1 MINWA
6 RVQELEQDIGPEAIA
21 EVMEVFLEEVDDV
34 FDRIGTDAG
43 DLAASM
49 HFLKGSAVNLGFDQ
63 MGRLCADG
71 ELAANA
77 GAADRIDVAAIRAV
91 YEASKQ
97 EVSARMNA
105 PGT

>member
-34 FDRIGTDAG
+34 FDRIGAAPG
-43 DLAASM
+43 DLAASL
-49 HFLKGSAVNLGFDQ
+49 HFLKGSAVNLGFDR

-71 ELAANA
+71 ERAASE
-77 GAADRIDVAAIRAV
+77 GAAERIDMAAIRAV

-97 EVSARMNA
+97 EVSARMA
-105 PGT
+105 PRGP